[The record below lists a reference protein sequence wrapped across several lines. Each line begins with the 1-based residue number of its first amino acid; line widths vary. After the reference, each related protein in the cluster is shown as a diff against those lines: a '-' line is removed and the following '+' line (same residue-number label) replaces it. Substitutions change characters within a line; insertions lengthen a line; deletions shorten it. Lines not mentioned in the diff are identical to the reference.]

1 MRSTSCVKD
10 DQFYLELV
18 EKLGFC
24 LLHDVLGVIRLHSD
38 KSFLVRTIGRG
49 SGNCCLLT

>member
-18 EKLGFC
+18 EKLG
-24 LLHDVLGVIRLHSD
+24 HDVLGVIRLHSD
-38 KSFLVRTIGRG
+38 KSFLVRTRQGFRQ
-49 SGNCCLLT
+49 LLSAYIMKS